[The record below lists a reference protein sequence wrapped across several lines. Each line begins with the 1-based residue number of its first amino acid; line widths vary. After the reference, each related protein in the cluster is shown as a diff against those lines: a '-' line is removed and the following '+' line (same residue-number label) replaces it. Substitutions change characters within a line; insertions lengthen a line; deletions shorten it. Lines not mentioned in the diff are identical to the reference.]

1 MSILSPAIP
10 AQEARTRDSKKI
22 AYLYVLILVV
32 AVFCQ
37 LFTYDGFVLL
47 LGNFSLPGGEL
58 VSHLLGSVLVI
69 SEVLALPFLL
79 RLKTSLLMRYISMA
93 FSWIVPMI
101 WIFLAFWVCLYPVM
115 MSNFGFLG
123 TVVSLV
129 PGWWTVFV
137 CSALG
142 LLSVWTS
149 WGLWPGKR
157 E

>member
-1 MSILSPAIP
+1 MSILSPAIL

-22 AYLYVLILVV
+22 AYFYVFILVV

-37 LFTYDGFVLL
+37 LFTYDDFISL
-47 LGNFSLPGGEL
+47 LGNFSLPGGE
-58 VSHLLGSVLVI
+58 VAPHLLGSVLVI

-79 RLKTSLLMRYISMA
+79 RLKTSLFMRYVSMV

-101 WIFLAFWVCLYPVM
+101 WTFLAFWVCLYPVTI
-115 MSNFGFLG
+115 SNFGFLG

-137 CSALG
+137 CLALG
-142 LLSVWTS
+142 LLSVWAS

-157 E
+157 K